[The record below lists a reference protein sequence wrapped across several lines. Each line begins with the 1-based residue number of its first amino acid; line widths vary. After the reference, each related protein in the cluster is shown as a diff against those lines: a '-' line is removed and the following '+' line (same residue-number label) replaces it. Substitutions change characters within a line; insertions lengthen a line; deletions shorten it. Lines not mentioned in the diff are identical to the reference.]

1 MDIVLAF
8 LSSGGGRA
16 DKNLGEYVDKVLKM
30 SDRAIS
36 RKVEVNMCI
45 VIINLCI
52 YMRNSCLLSLGH
64 AKYDRKFLM

>member
-36 RKVEVNMCI
+36 RKVEVNMCM
-45 VIINLCI
+45 VIIGLCTCI
-52 YMRNSCLLSLGH
+52 IVAC
-64 AKYDRKFLM
+64 